1 MQISVGDL
9 VQIIPSFDV
18 AGDPS
23 MLAIAV
29 GFDKRGW
36 VTVKYVSEDLAN
48 DEYEY
53 HYPYGK
59 LRLISKGHFNP

>member
-1 MQISVGDL
+1 VQISVGDL
-9 VQIIPSFDV
+9 VEVVPTYLDP
-18 AGDPS
+18 GDPN
-23 MLAIAV
+23 MLAVVV
-29 GFDKRGW
+29 GYDKRGW

-59 LRLISKGHFNP
+59 LRLMSKGHFNP